1 VWVLERLSNV
11 LVSIDGGE
19 AITDGYRGR
28 GIYRQVLKNLR
39 QVRPQIGG
47 SVTARVTWGNPA
59 DHLRGTG
66 RAGRRRLALRLAVL
80 AVRRRRDV
88 RRRFGRAPPRRAA
101 AAGGA
106 LLRAPTGCTR

>member
-1 VWVLERLSNV
+1 VGAGSKLSNV

-59 DHLRGTG
+59 TTFEELDELVADGSPFDWLYWQFV
-66 RAGRRRLALRLAVL
+66 A
-80 AVRRRRDV
+80 DEMY
-88 RRRFGRAPPRRAA
+88 AA
-101 AAGGA
+101 IQSSAA
-106 LLRAPTGCTR
+106 RPCSCS